1 MPFHAWS
8 SARYAIPLP
17 AGHRFPMEKYALL
30 RDGVLAD
37 GVVPPERL
45 HEPARAEPADLLRV
59 HAADYVERLTGGRL
73 TEAEVRRLG
82 LPWSPAFVE
91 RAYRVAGGTIEA
103 ADAAL
108 QFGVAMNLAGGT
120 HHAFPGHGEGFCAFN
135 DVAVAIRRLQAHGR
149 IRRALIVDLDVHQ
162 GNGTHAVFAHDPTV
176 LTYSV
181 HGARN
186 YPYALPRRDDAAD
199 EPTGAAGANGAS
211 GGAGGRAY
219 GGRVDA
225 DVDLALPDGVGDDE
239 YLALLQTTLP
249 DALVRARA
257 DLVVYL
263 AGADPHEHDRLGRL
277 RLTFHGLARRD
288 AYVLTTCR
296 EVGLP
301 VLVTIAGGYGRSV
314 ADTVGVHVATARI
327 AAGT

>member
-1 MPFHAWS
+1 VPFHVWS

-30 RDGVLAD
+30 RDGVVAA
-37 GVVPPERL
+37 GIVPPERL
-45 HEPARAEPADLLRV
+45 HEPARATVEDLRRV
-59 HAADYVERLTGGRL
+59 HTADYVERLTAGRL
-73 TEAEVRRLG
+73 TDAEVRRLG

-91 RAYRVAGGTIEA
+91 RSYRVPGGTIEA

-120 HHAFPGHGEGFCAFN
+120 HHAFPGHGEGFCAIN
-135 DVAVAIRRLQAHGR
+135 DVAVAIRRLQALGR

-162 GNGTHAVFAHDPTV
+162 GNGTHAIFADDPTV
-176 LTYSV
+176 TTYSM

-186 YPYALPRRDDAAD
+186 YPYALARRGDA
-199 EPTGAAGANGAS
+199 GNG
-211 GGAGGRAY
+211 AY

-225 DVDLALPDGVGDDE
+225 DVDIALPDGVGDEE
-239 YLALLQTTLP
+239 YLDVLRATLP
-249 DALVRARA
+249 AALVRARP

-263 AGADPHEHDRLGRL
+263 AGADPHENDRLGRL

-301 VLVTIAGGYGRSV
+301 VLVTIAGGYGRSIAETV
-314 ADTVGVHVATARI
+314 AVHVATARI
-327 AAGT
+327 AAEG

>member
-1 MPFHAWS
+1 MPFHAWT

-17 AGHRFPMEKYALL
+17 TSHRFPMEKYGLL
-30 RDGVLAD
+30 RDGVLAA
-37 GVVPPERL
+37 GIVPPERL
-45 HEPARAEPADLLRV
+45 HEPARALADDLLRV
-59 HAADYVERLTGGRL
+59 HTEDYVTRLTEGRL
-73 TEAEVRRLG
+73 TDAEVRRLG
-82 LPWSPAFVE
+82 LPWSAAFVE

-103 ADAAL
+103 AEAAL

-135 DVAVAIRRLQAHGR
+135 DVAVAIRRLQALGR
-149 IRRALIVDLDVHQ
+149 IRRAAIVDLDVHQ
-162 GNGTHAVFAHDPTV
+162 GNGTHAVFADDPTV

-186 YPYALPRRDDAAD
+186 YPYALPRREDGGG
-199 EPTGAAGANGAS
+199 PTGS
-211 GGAGGRAY
+211 GAY

-225 DVDLALPDGVGDDE
+225 DVDLPLPDGVGDDE
-239 YLALLQTTLP
+239 YLALLRATLP
-249 DALVRARA
+249 AALVRARA

-263 AGADPHEHDRLGRL
+263 AGADPHERDRLGRL
-277 RLTFHGLARRD
+277 RLTFAGLARRD

-314 ADTVGVHVATARI
+314 ADTVSVHVETARI
-327 AAGT
+327 AAGA